1 MTTQSRYHCN
11 LCRDEIVSPEKPGKH
26 GVGIEFRAASFAG
39 TAISFKLIEAAN
51 NHLCDDCVRGIA
63 EERKS
68 PCEIDMRADHD

>member
-26 GVGIEFRAASFAG
+26 GVGIHFEGKGFR
-39 TAISFKLIEAAN
+39 FKMIQDAN

-68 PCEIDMRADHD
+68 LCEIDMERTDG